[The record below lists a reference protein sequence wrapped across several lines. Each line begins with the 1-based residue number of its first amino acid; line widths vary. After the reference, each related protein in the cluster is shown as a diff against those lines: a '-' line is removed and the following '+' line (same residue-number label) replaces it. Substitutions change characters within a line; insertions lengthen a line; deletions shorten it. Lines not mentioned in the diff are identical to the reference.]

1 MLEVIVVLVLAI
13 TLDFIVG
20 EVNRYHPLVGFG
32 NIASAIEQKLNLSN
46 INAGAQKSAGILAW
60 SLFVLPLPVIYWLA
74 QEKLQLWLLDV
85 VVLYFAI
92 GNNSLKTHALQVFQP
107 LQDND
112 LEQARHYCSYLVSRD
127 TSELDEQQISRAVTE
142 SVLENGHDA
151 VIASLFWYCVGGAP
165 LVIAHRLVNT
175 LDAMWGYKTERFI
188 NFGWC
193 SARTDDLLGWP
204 SAKVTALLF
213 AIQSKQPF
221 QCLINA
227 YSQAKQYKSLNGGW
241 AMASGATA
249 LNICLGGQAIYFGR
263 KVESVTLGQ
272 GDEVQAKHIKQSVE
286 LVFRAALLFV
296 VCVSV
301 LLFILETFC

>member
-1 MLEVIVVLVLAI
+1 MLEVLIVLVLAL

-20 EVNRYHPLVGFG
+20 EVNRFHPLVGFG
-32 NIASAIEQKLNLSN
+32 NVAGVIEQKLNLSN
-46 INAGAQKSAGILAW
+46 ISAGAQKSTGVLAW
-60 SLFVLPLPVIYWLA
+60 LLLVLPLPMLYWLA
-74 QEKLQLWLLDV
+74 QETLQLWLLDA

-92 GNNSLKTHALQVFQP
+92 GNNSLKTHALQVLEP
-107 LQDND
+107 LQRND
-112 LEQARHYCSYLVSRD
+112 LEQARHFCSYLVSRD
-127 TSELDEQQISRAVTE
+127 TSELNEHQISRAVTE

-151 VIASLFWYCVGGAP
+151 VVASLFWYCAGGAP
-165 LVIAHRLVNT
+165 LVIAHRLANT
-175 LDAMWGYKTERFI
+175 LDAMWGYKTQRFI

-193 SARTDDLLGWP
+193 SARADDLLGWP

-213 AIQSKQPF
+213 AVQSKQPVK
-221 QCLINA
+221 CLTNA
-227 YSQAKQYKSLNGGW
+227 YIQAKQYKSFNGGW

-286 LVFRAALLFV
+286 LVSRAALLFV
-296 VCVSV
+296 VSISV
-301 LLFILETFC
+301 LLFILEVFC